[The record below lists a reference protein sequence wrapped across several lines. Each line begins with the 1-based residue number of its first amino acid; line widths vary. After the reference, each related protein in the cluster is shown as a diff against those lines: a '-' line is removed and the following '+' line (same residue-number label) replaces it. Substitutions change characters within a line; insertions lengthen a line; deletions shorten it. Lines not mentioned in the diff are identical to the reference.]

1 MTRCITSMH
10 IDSFWGHFKDTL
22 GQKWQKLLT
31 IEKCKHIGKG
41 EDADH
46 LQMIKSSNPGC
57 FLRSWDD
64 LTQLDSELWNTS
76 FSLCQPH
83 HQNNHICSC
92 LMSVKMMML
101 WKCCT
106 QYTSKFGRLS
116 SGHRTRKGQF
126 SFQSQRKAM
135 PKNAQTTAQLQS
147 SHTLVK

>member
-1 MTRCITSMH
+1 MTRCITSMY
-10 IDSFWGHFKDTL
+10 IDSFWGHFKDIL

-57 FLRSWDD
+57 FLRSKND
-64 LTQLDSELWNTS
+64 LTQLDSELWTTS

-101 WKCCT
+101 ESAAVNMPANLEDSALATGLEKVTFHSNPKERQCQRMLKLPHNCT
-106 QYTSKFGRLS
+106 HLT
-116 SGHRTRKGQF
+116 H
-126 SFQSQRKAM
+126 
-135 PKNAQTTAQLQS
+135 
-147 SHTLVK
+147 